1 MRNEKM
7 TLEQQLKELKVL
19 AGIYKPYQPKDEPQ
33 ENISHIGTAKSK
45 YQKKHKI
52 EPGTDDWF
60 RLWFARPR
68 LTGET
73 PFDGAYSKE

>member
-1 MRNEKM
+1 M

-19 AGIYKPYQPKDEPQ
+19 SGIYKPYQPEELHQ
-33 ENISHIGTAKSK
+33 ENISYIGTAKSK

-68 LTGET
+68 LTGES
-73 PFDGAYSKE
+73 PYGKE

>member
-1 MRNEKM
+1 MRNGKM

-19 AGIYKPYQPKDEPQ
+19 AGIYKPYQMEDTHQ
-33 ENISHIGTAKSK
+33 ENISYIGTEKSK

-60 RLWFARPR
+60 RLWFARPK
-68 LTGET
+68 LTGES
-73 PFDGAYSKE
+73 PYGKK

>member
-1 MRNEKM
+1 MRREKM
-7 TLEQQLKELKVL
+7 NLEQQLEELKVL
-19 AGIYKPYQPKDEPQ
+19 SGIYKPYQPEELHQ
-33 ENISHIGTAKSK
+33 ENISYIGTAKSK

-68 LTGET
+68 LTGES
-73 PFDGAYSKE
+73 PYGKE

>member
-1 MRNEKM
+1 M

-33 ENISHIGTAKSK
+33 ENISYIGTAKSK

-68 LTGET
+68 LTGES
-73 PFDGAYSKE
+73 PYGKE